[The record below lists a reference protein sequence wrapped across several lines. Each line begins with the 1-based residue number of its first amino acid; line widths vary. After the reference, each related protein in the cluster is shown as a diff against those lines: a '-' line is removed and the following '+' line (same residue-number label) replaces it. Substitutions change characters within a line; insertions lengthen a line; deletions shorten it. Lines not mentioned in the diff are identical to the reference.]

1 MFQDRSTN
9 SKAKNN
15 LIKIPS
21 KRHAYISDHD
31 ASIPHALTPHT
42 SASMHAPHAQLAVAA
57 KHAAQHSSGGRAQ
70 CELLAGGR
78 PRLSVRLVCSGCSLG
93 SPNAAGQVATGA
105 AAVEQAAAALSSIGT
120 GRRTRGIF
128 LSS

>member
-42 SASMHAPHAQLAVAA
+42 SASMHAPRAQLAA

-93 SPNAAGQVATGA
+93 SPNVAGQVATGA
-105 AAVEQAAAALSSIGT
+105 AAVEQATALSSIGT
-120 GRRTRGIF
+120 GRRARRSIF